1 MAFCTHCGAPLP
13 DGARF
18 CTSCGTPTAAPN
30 APQASGPAP
39 VRPVQPQPVQPQ
51 PVQPRPTQPVQPVR
65 ATPTPQGGIVID
77 APEGATVTIS
87 DGPQEHSVTAPAEK
101 GEFGAIQWDEPAP
114 QQQPRTPQA
123 PQYQQ
128 PYPKQASQY
137 RQPAQQPQGPLTM
150 QQALNQEK
158 GKLFGPFGSKK
169 PATLQGAAP
178 AAEPPKKKKSVLWW
192 VLAILVGLVI
202 FAMKMGW

>member
-18 CTSCGTPTAAPN
+18 CTSCGTPVAAAP
-30 APQASGPAP
+30 ASPRPAP
-39 VRPVQPQPVQPQ
+39 GQQPQPAQ
-51 PVQPRPTQPVQPVR
+51 PVQPRPTQPVRPVS
-65 ATPTPQGGIVID
+65 ATTTPQGGIVID

-128 PYPKQASQY
+128 PYPKQTSQY
-137 RQPAQQPQGPLTM
+137 RQPAQQP
-150 QQALNQEK
+150 
-158 GKLFGPFGSKK
+158 
-169 PATLQGAAP
+169 QGAAP

>member
-18 CTSCGTPTAAPN
+18 CTSCGTPVAAAP
-30 APQASGPAP
+30 ASPRPAP
-39 VRPVQPQPVQPQ
+39 RQQPQPAQPQ
-51 PVQPRPTQPVQPVR
+51 PVQPRPTQPVRPVS
-65 ATPTPQGGIVID
+65 ATTTPQGGIVID

-101 GEFGAIQWDEPAP
+101 GEFGAIQWDETAP

-128 PYPKQASQY
+128 PYPKQAS
-137 RQPAQQPQGPLTM
+137 PAQQP
-150 QQALNQEK
+150 
-158 GKLFGPFGSKK
+158 
-169 PATLQGAAP
+169 QGAAP